1 MPSRPIRRSFVL
13 LALAV
18 LALGIRP
25 DTAWSESGV
34 LPRRVATATED
45 PTSARVIVKYRAD
58 STLMRALSVRS
69 GAVRPAHAG
78 ALSLRL
84 GLALTDGRTLGDRT
98 QSLRASGLSSSQL
111 AAQLAAQPDVEWA
124 VPDRRRRATAL
135 SDDPLLPPGQTAP
148 LPAVGQWYLRAPDNT
163 IVSAVN
169 AVGAWDVTTGSP
181 AVTVAMLD
189 TGVRFDHPDLAAKL
203 YPGYDFVQDAAP
215 ADDNQPGRDNDAND
229 PGDWTTLGQC
239 SPGEAAADSSW
250 HGTQVAGLIGAAT
263 NNAAGMAGIGRNL
276 MLLPIRVL
284 GRCGGFDSDIIAG
297 LRWAAGVTSEVGF
310 GASVTLRNDHPAKVI
325 NMSLGSVGSCEASYR
340 DAFAEVK
347 AAGVTVVVAAG
358 NENGLAV
365 NSPANC
371 PGVIAVA
378 GVRHAGTKVGYSS
391 IGPEVSIAAPAGNC
405 VNESTALPCLFPLLT
420 TTNSGTTVPVAADNS
435 FSDGTSERASLGTSF
450 SAPLVAGAV
459 GLVLSVNPA
468 LTPDRVKAVLQA
480 NARAFPSS
488 GSAASVA
495 ACHAPDGVEQL
506 ECYCTTTTCGAGLL
520 DAFAAVS
527 RALDPAASITASTTT
542 PTVGDAVTLDGSASL
557 AYANRAI
564 TNYQWTITA
573 GAAFASFSGATNRSV
588 ATLNTSSAGNV
599 TVQLVV
605 TDSTGATAT
614 SATSVTVAPPAPP
627 APATGSSGGGAVDL
641 AWVLV
646 LAGAVA
652 ALRLLG
658 RFGGVRDKR
667 PR

>member
-1 MPSRPIRRSFVL
+1 MSSRPIRRSLVL
-13 LALAV
+13 LALAI

-25 DTAWSESGV
+25 DAAWSESGA
-34 LPRRVATATED
+34 LPRRVAATTED

-69 GAVRPAHAG
+69 GTVRPAHAG

-84 GLALTDGRTLGDRT
+84 GLALADGRSLGDRT

-111 AAQLAAQPDVEWA
+111 AARLAAQPDVEWA

-135 SDDPLLPPGQTAP
+135 SDDPLLPAGQAAP
-148 LPAVGQWYLRAPDNT
+148 LPVAGQWYLRAPDNT

-181 AVTVAMLD
+181 AMTVALLD

-203 YPGYDFVQDAAP
+203 YPGYDFVQDQVL
-215 ADDNQPGRDNDAND
+215 ADDNQPGRDTDASD

-239 SPGEAAADSSW
+239 SPGELATDSSW

-263 NNAAGMAGIGRNL
+263 NNAAGMAGVGRNV

-297 LRWAAGVTSEVGF
+297 MRWAAGVTSEVGF
-310 GASVTLRNDHPAKVI
+310 GASVTLVNTHPAKVI

-340 DAFAEVK
+340 DAFAEIK

-420 TTNSGTTVPVAADNS
+420 TTNSGTTVPVVADNS
-435 FSDGTSERASLGTSF
+435 FSDGTSDRASLGTSF

-480 NARAFPSS
+480 NARAFPTS
-488 GSAASVA
+488 GSAATVA
-495 ACHAPDGVEQL
+495 ACHAPNGVEQL

-527 RALDPAASITASTTT
+527 RALDPAASIAASTTT
-542 PTVGDAVTLDGSASL
+542 PTAGDTVTLDGSASL

-564 TNYQWTITA
+564 TSYQWTITA
-573 GAAFASFSGATNRSV
+573 GASFASFSGATNGAV
-588 ATLNTSSAGNV
+588 ATLNTTSAGNV

-605 TDSTGATAT
+605 TDGTGATG
-614 SATSVTVAPPAPP
+614 TSVASIAIAQPAAPA
-627 APATGSSGGGAVDL
+627 AATGSSGGGAVDL
-641 AWVLV
+641 AWLLV

-652 ALRLLG
+652 ALRRGGGLG
-658 RFGGVRDKR
+658 AARGKR
-667 PR
+667 SR